1 MRYTMNKVRIIL
13 CVFLMVL
20 LPFSLKGQSAIF
32 DKYNDKATVS
42 SVYISKTMLQMQPNV
57 YTKDVNIGK
66 VAGQLEAVYIVST
79 MDNTLKRPMQNDI
92 EDFIKKGK
100 YEVLMKQKGITSS
113 SSFYVKKKGDKVK
126 ELIMITDATTKFS
139 YIHLIGEMTLNDIQR
154 ITSSQSLS
162 HHISLP
168 VLNLNE
174 ILEHVHCIDLAWLEN
189 EMMNL
194 YIPDLDNINIAGVQ
208 IEF

>member
-1 MRYTMNKVRIIL
+1 MDKVKIIL
-13 CVFLMVL
+13 CGFIMVL
-20 LPFSLKGQSAIF
+20 LPFSLKGQSTIF

-57 YTKDVNIGK
+57 YTKDINIGK

-79 MDNTLKRPMQNDI
+79 MDNGLRRPMQNDI
-92 EDFIKKGK
+92 DDFIKKGK
-100 YEVLMKQKGITSS
+100 YEVLMKQKGLTSS

-126 ELIMITDATTKFS
+126 ELIMITDGTAKLS

-162 HHISLP
+162 HYISLP
-168 VLNLNE
+168 ALNCDELLKH
-174 ILEHVHCIDLAWLEN
+174 IHRIDLAWLED
-189 EMMNL
+189 EIMNI